1 MVEPT
6 AAEFDVGRRA
16 CSWTQIAAK
25 VQALYAL
32 KRVLTALEPAL
43 SDDWKAG
50 EPLMPWRCVARK
62 LRCAKGIGPSARFA
76 PNQKPP

>member
-32 KRVLTALEPAL
+32 KASPPPHALHQTKSRHNA
-43 SDDWKAG
+43 DDPDRSKNDPGTKKA
-50 EPLMPWRCVARK
+50 ERR
-62 LRCAKGIGPSARFA
+62 RSAF
-76 PNQKPP
+76 